1 MSKEYQKVLV
11 LGVFSWSNYS
21 RDVFEIVKLKQSVL
35 EARGIGTALF
45 CLGNDEQATQIC
57 PDFYQAYMRAT
68 TEPGM
73 IVIESGTVLK
83 IRFGI
88 IDGDGLVKWVLSR
101 EGENGVSD

>member
-1 MSKEYQKVLV
+1 MSRRHQKVLV
-11 LGVFSWSNYS
+11 LGVFGWSNYS
-21 RDVFEIVKLKQSVL
+21 RGVFEIVKLKQSLL
-35 EARGIGTALF
+35 ESHGIVVALF
-45 CLGNDEQATQIC
+45 CLGNDEQVKQIC
-57 PDFYQAYMRAT
+57 PDFYQAYMRAI

-73 IVIESGTVLK
+73 ILIESGTVSK